1 MRSIKVCEW
10 CGDEFESYH
19 PKRDR
24 FCQKA
29 CNNAWWNDYRFKN
42 SVYVPPQLREKVQ
55 SMVNEWLASPEYEIK
70 HVPKTLRAK
79 LHKQYS
85 CSEAVDT
92 TSEPYKVDILDVID
106 TWECENCGRGWIR
119 SVTKCICRSEAVD
132 STQLSE
138 DSVD

>member
-1 MRSIKVCEW
+1 MRTIKVCEW

-29 CNNAWWNDYRFKN
+29 CNNAWWNDYRVKN
-42 SVYVPPQLREKVQ
+42 SVHVPPQLREKVQ
-55 SMVNEWLASPEYEIK
+55 SMVNDWLACPECEIK

-85 CSEAVDT
+85 CSEPVDT
-92 TSEPYKVDILDVID
+92 TEPLELTKPID
-106 TWECENCGRGWIR
+106 TWECEHCGRSWIR
-119 SVTKCICRSEAVD
+119 SVTKCICSSEAVD
-132 STQLSE
+132 STRLSE